1 MEHKVTGNKIHVASD
16 RLSIHHVGGRS
27 GSRGFPILSHFEHLI
42 TSVMYDA
49 DIDCIQQIIQR
60 SKNHEKKT
68 IVAPFA
74 ISDKKEITNLYMT
87 YDPNMS
93 SLLKPK
99 TDIKLSYSYP
109 NSNFDYDVAQAL
121 KVVEV
126 RELEVTSLDD
136 FFISNPEI
144 PKPFFLSLDTQGSEL
159 KILNGSK
166 VTLDNVVAVLV
177 EVAFDEMYE
186 NQPLFGEIHEFLNM
200 SGFKLMDIY
209 KGVPTTNS
217 RGPVGIRGRGQL
229 SWGDALFFK
238 DPQIADRTL
247 LAFCA
252 LAFGY
257 ADFARNC
264 IPFHNYINPTLE
276 IMLKEFEQ
284 IVIKSSNK
292 LPPTF
297 ADVYTE
303 SQSKNRYKIDSLDPE
318 LNKIKKIKGMIKKK
332 EKYFKIPL
340 NAYFYSQNVILKIRK
355 LRDRVNKRISIIK
368 SLKFAKKYG
377 FDILR
382 DELLRSTRN

>member
-1 MEHKVTGNKIHVASD
+1 MEHKVTGNKIHGASD
-16 RLSIHHVGGRS
+16 RLSVHHVGGRS
-27 GSRGFPILSHFEHLI
+27 GSRGFPILSHFERLI

-60 SKNHEKKT
+60 SKDYKKET

-74 ISDKKEITNLYMT
+74 LSDKKEITNLYIT

-99 TDIKLSYSYP
+99 SDIKLNYSYP

-121 KVVEV
+121 KVIEV

-159 KILNGSK
+159 KILHGSK
-166 VTLDNVVAVLV
+166 VTLENVVAVLV
-177 EVAFDEMYE
+177 EVAFDEIYE

-257 ADFARNC
+257 SDFARNC
-264 IPFHNYINPTLE
+264 LPFHNYINPTLE
-276 IMLKEFEQ
+276 KMLKEFGQ

-297 ADVYTE
+297 ADLYTE
-303 SQSKNRYKIDSLDPE
+303 SQSKNRYKNDSLDPKF
-318 LNKIKKIKGMIKKK
+318 NKLKKIKVLIKNKKK
-332 EKYFKIPL
+332 YLIIPL
-340 NAYFYSQNVILKIRK
+340 NAYHYSQNIILKIRK
-355 LRDRVNKRISIIK
+355 LRYTINKRISIIK

-377 FDILR
+377 FEILH
-382 DELLRSTRN
+382 DELLKSTRS

>member
-1 MEHKVTGNKIHVASD
+1 VEHKVTGNKIHVASD

>member
-1 MEHKVTGNKIHVASD
+1 MI
-16 RLSIHHVGGRS
+16 
-27 GSRGFPILSHFEHLI
+27 I
-42 TSVMYDA
+42 TS
-49 DIDCIQQIIQR
+49 
-60 SKNHEKKT
+60 
-68 IVAPFA
+68 FG
-74 ISDKKEITNLYMT
+74 
-87 YDPNMS
+87 
-93 SLLKPK
+93 
-99 TDIKLSYSYP
+99 
-109 NSNFDYDVAQAL
+109 
-121 KVVEV
+121 
-126 RELEVTSLDD
+126 
-136 FFISNPEI
+136 
-144 PKPFFLSLDTQGSEL
+144 FFLSSGSEL

-238 DPQIADRTL
+238 DPQVADRTL

-264 IPFHNYINPTLE
+264 IPFQNYINPTLE
-276 IMLKEFEQ
+276 KMLKEFEQ

-303 SQSKNRYKIDSLDPE
+303 SQSKNRYKIDCLDPE
-318 LNKIKKIKGMIKKK
+318 LNKLKKIKGMIKKK
-332 EKYFKIPL
+332 EKYLKIPL
-340 NAYFYSQNVILKIRK
+340 NAYFYAQNIILKIRK
-355 LRDRVNKRISIIK
+355 LRYTVNKRISIIK

-377 FDILR
+377 FDILH
-382 DELLRSTRN
+382 DELLKSTRN

>member
-1 MEHKVTGNKIHVASD
+1 MEHRVTGNKIYRASD
-16 RLSIHHVGGRS
+16 QLSVHHVGGRS
-27 GSRGFPILSHFEHLI
+27 GSRGFPVLSHFAHLI

-60 SKNHEKKT
+60 SNDYEKET
-68 IVAPFA
+68 IVVPFA
-74 ISDKKEITNLYMT
+74 LSDKKEIANLYIT

-93 SLLKPK
+93 SILMPK
-99 TDIKLSYSYP
+99 TDIKLNYSYP
-109 NSNFDYDVAQAL
+109 NSNFDYGVAQAL

-126 RELEVTSLDD
+126 RELEVTSLDE

-159 KILNGSK
+159 KILNGSI

-177 EVAFDEMYE
+177 EVAFDEIYE
-186 NQPLFGEIHEFLNM
+186 NQPLFGEIHEFLIK
-200 SGFKLMDIY
+200 SGFKLMDVY

-238 DPQIADRTL
+238 DPQVADRTL

-276 IMLKEFEQ
+276 KMLKEFEQ

-303 SQSKNRYKIDSLDPE
+303 SQSKNRYKIDSLGPE
-318 LNKIKKIKGMIKKK
+318 LNKLKKVKGMIKKK
-332 EKYFKIPL
+332 EKYLKIPL
-340 NAYFYSQNVILKIRK
+340 VTYFYSRNMILKLRK
-355 LRDRVNKRISIIK
+355 LRDRINKRISIIK

-377 FDILR
+377 FDILH
-382 DELLRSTRN
+382 DELIRTTRS